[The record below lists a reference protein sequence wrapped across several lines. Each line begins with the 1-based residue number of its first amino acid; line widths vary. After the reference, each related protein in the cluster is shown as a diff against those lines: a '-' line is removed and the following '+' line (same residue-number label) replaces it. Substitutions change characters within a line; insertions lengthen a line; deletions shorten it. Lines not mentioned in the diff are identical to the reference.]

1 VDSVR
6 ERPDLFPSRERSD
19 KVLPRLLTVAPC
31 STLRA
36 AKDVLLR
43 QLFSG
48 IVVDCTATR
57 MSFTAIYSVAVV
69 FSALFFVGWYLL
81 SRSKKSPP
89 ATLEEPPRWH
99 KWFDDPV

>member
-1 VDSVR
+1 MDSVR

-48 IVVDCTATR
+48 IVVDCTGETR
-57 MSFTAIYSVAVV
+57 
-69 FSALFFVGWYLL
+69 ALTLHWKQRGESTLVSGM
-81 SRSKKSPP
+81 PP
-89 ATLEEPPRWH
+89 E
-99 KWFDDPV
+99 

>member
-1 VDSVR
+1 
-6 ERPDLFPSRERSD
+6 
-19 KVLPRLLTVAPC
+19 
-31 STLRA
+31 
-36 AKDVLLR
+36 
-43 QLFSG
+43 
-48 IVVDCTATR
+48 

>member
-1 VDSVR
+1 MFDPSCSKRRPVEATVQRDRGGLYRRDTRTHAALEAKRR
-6 ERPDLFPSRERSD
+6 EH
-19 KVLPRLLTVAPC
+19 VG
-31 STLRA
+31 LRH
-36 AKDVLLR
+36 
-43 QLFSG
+43 
-48 IVVDCTATR
+48 ATR